1 MPSFHSNC
9 ESAASSPAKGAW
21 RPLLRTRFAGRAE
34 PLFIDANG
42 LRSAASIWNGA
53 QVWAELLRSQPDSP
67 CVVVWQAERLA
78 LLQLLVAALW
88 DGRTLQVQASS
99 RASAS
104 ASARAPVPGAWCLDG
119 RHVAHD
125 GQTVCHLGNGGWP
138 DLAGPAGMST
148 LDMLAFAPA
157 HGDIG
162 VHGRQASHAELWLAL
177 GAPLADQPTARLA
190 TGLAADAAAPSPL
203 PLPLPLPLPKS
214 EILAPFEL
222 GSLTTPQD
230 VLNDALLPLLRCTE
244 VWEREAL
251 TLA

>member
-1 MPSFHSNC
+1 MPSFHSNS
-9 ESAASSPAKGAW
+9 ESAAPGPAKGAW

-34 PLFIDANG
+34 PLFIDASG

-67 CVVVWQAERLA
+67 CIVVRQAERLA

-88 DGRTLQVQASS
+88 DGRTLHVLASS
-99 RASAS
+99 SAP
-104 ASARAPVPGAWCLDG
+104 APAQGTWRLDG
-119 RHVAHD
+119 RQVSHD
-125 GQTVCHLGNGGWP
+125 GLAVCRLGNGGWP

-157 HGDIG
+157 HGDIV
-162 VHGRQASHAELWLAL
+162 VHDQQLSHGDLWLTL
-177 GAPLADQPTARLA
+177 GAPLADQLTARLA
-190 TGLAADAAAPSPL
+190 AGVAAPL
-203 PLPLPLPLPKS
+203 PLPTS
-214 EILAPFEL
+214 ETLAPFEL
-222 GSLTTPQD
+222 ASLTTPHD

-251 TLA
+251 RLA